1 MLEIKTQRENQITN
15 SLRHCGYYGIGHSLY
30 DLNFNQ
36 SNWALQQIPNSIK
49 SGSVV
54 AEFGC
59 LDGSVAF
66 NIADYCKHVYAYD
79 LPEVIEKC
87 KYGASNLTY
96 QGIDLDKIFPSL
108 ITGHYDLIIAMDVIE
123 HLYND
128 RDFLIACVQNLY
140 MDGKII
146 ISVPISE
153 DGTINQDPARQTHF
167 REYTQWQFRSLLDDA
182 GIYIIDIHKQP
193 DMIYIVGGKR

>member
-87 KYGASNLTY
+87 KYGAS
-96 QGIDLDKIFPSL
+96 K
-108 ITGHYDLIIAMDVIE
+108 
-123 HLYND
+123 
-128 RDFLIACVQNLY
+128 CVQNLY